1 MPPVRAPTRAYLRK
15 LQRLGE
21 AAEGGGGRGGEAEAA
36 LVQRNRFDANE
47 IARDRR
53 IPKDIVVMFVSGDE
67 ERKGSSRVLVLGFA
81 ETEPTSVMPC
91 LATSYSIISYFV
103 S

>member
-1 MPPVRAPTRAYLRK
+1 MPPVRAPTTAYLRK
-15 LQRLGE
+15 FQRLGE
-21 AAEGGGGRGGEAEAA
+21 AAEGGGGRGAEAA

-81 ETEPTSVMPC
+81 ETEPTSAMPC

>member
-53 IPKDIVVMFVSGDE
+53 IPKDIVVMFVSSDLR
-67 ERKGSSRVLVLGFA
+67 ERKGSSRVLLLCFA
-81 ETEPTSVMPC
+81 ETSRTTHQ
-91 LATSYSIISYFV
+91 LRL
-103 S
+103 